1 MDLLTN
7 LGIDWRLFIAQSIN
21 FIILLV
27 LLRKFLYKPLISML
41 DKREA
46 RLQKGLDLTD
56 AMEVK
61 TKKMAE
67 EHAQVI
73 REARSE
79 AERIIGTALSQTD
92 ASRLEL
98 LESARTESK
107 RILEE
112 GKTILV
118 EQQRVLI
125 ETAKKEVATLVVEA
139 TRKVIAELE
148 GTAPDSEKLSE
159 AVTRLGRA

>member
-46 RLQKGLDLTD
+46 RLKKGLELTD
-56 AMEVK
+56 AMEAK

-67 EHAQVI
+67 EHALVI
-73 REARSE
+73 REARGE
-79 AERIIGTALSQTD
+79 AERIIGAALLQADT
-92 ASRLEL
+92 SRAEL
-98 LESARTESK
+98 IETARTESK
-107 RILEE
+107 RIVEE

-139 TRKVIAELE
+139 TCKVIAELD
-148 GTAPDSEKLSE
+148 GSAPDSEKLNA